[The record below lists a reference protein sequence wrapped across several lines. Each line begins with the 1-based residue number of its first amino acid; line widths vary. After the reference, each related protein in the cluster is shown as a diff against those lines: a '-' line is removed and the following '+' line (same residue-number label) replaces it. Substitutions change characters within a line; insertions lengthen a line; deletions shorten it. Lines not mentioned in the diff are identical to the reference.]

1 MPPYLVKLK
10 VDFYI
15 YSWYNNIMKNLN
27 EKLEK
32 IIEQETMW
40 EMSNFRKKV
49 TGLPVNL
56 SLQIE
61 TDEDKKYPHNLPRLK
76 FQNNT
81 ADRITSVKD
90 LIPVSIDAK
99 NPRILIDAQYDKQ
112 IFKLIQQWIILNYD
126 ALMQFWNQEIDEFEL
141 KDLLKKV

>member
-1 MPPYLVKLK
+1 
-10 VDFYI
+10 
-15 YSWYNNIMKNLN
+15 
-27 EKLEK
+27 
-32 IIEQETMW
+32 MW

-61 TDEDKKYPHNLPRLK
+61 TDEDKKYPHNPPRLK

-81 ADRITSVKD
+81 SDRITSVKD

-112 IFKLIQQWIILNYD
+112 IFKLIRQWIILNYD